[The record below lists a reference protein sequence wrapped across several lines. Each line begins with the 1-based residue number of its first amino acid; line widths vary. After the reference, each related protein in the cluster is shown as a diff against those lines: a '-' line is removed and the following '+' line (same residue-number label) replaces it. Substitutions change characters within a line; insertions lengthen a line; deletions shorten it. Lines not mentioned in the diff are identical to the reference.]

1 MQLDSVVIVGG
12 ARAAIGAFGGALSS
26 FAPHE
31 LGTLTAI
38 EALRR
43 AGVEGN
49 DIDHSVYGHIIT
61 TGPKEPIWP
70 AILRSMQASQ
80 KKPVPLMSIAY
91 AAPVCKRWCQLRSK
105 LP

>member
-12 ARAAIGAFGGALSS
+12 ARTAIGGFGGALSS

-43 AGVEGN
+43 AGG
-49 DIDHSVYGHIIT
+49 
-61 TGPKEPIWP
+61 
-70 AILRSMQASQ
+70 RQ
-80 KKPVPLMSIAY
+80 
-91 AAPVCKRWCQLRSK
+91 
-105 LP
+105 